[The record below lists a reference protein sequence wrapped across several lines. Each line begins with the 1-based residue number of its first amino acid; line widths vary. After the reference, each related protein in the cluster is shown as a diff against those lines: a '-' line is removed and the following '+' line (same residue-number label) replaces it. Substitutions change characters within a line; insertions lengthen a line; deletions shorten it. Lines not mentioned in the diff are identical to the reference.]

1 MNLFRKQKELNFDEK
16 KVIVKEIT
24 PLTLIKLA
32 NNEYT
37 NEKILLDHTNLTE
50 DEIENL
56 SVEAFNFIFTE
67 FQKLNEKHF
76 SNNDESEE
84 LDEGKS

>member
-37 NEKILLDHTNLTE
+37 NEKILLDHTNLTA

-56 SVEAFNFIFTE
+56 SIDAFNYIFNE
-67 FQKLNEKHF
+67 FKKLNEKHL
-76 SNNDESEE
+76 SNSDESEE

>member
-16 KVIVKEIT
+16 KVIVEEIT
-24 PLTLIKLA
+24 PLTLIKLV
-32 NNEYT
+32 NNKYT

-50 DEIENL
+50 DEIKLL
-56 SVEAFNFIFTE
+56 SVEAFNLIFDE
-67 FQKLNEKHF
+67 FKKLNKNHF
-76 SNNDESEE
+76 SNNDKSEE

>member
-1 MNLFRKQKELNFDEK
+1 MNLFRKQKELSFDEK

-37 NEKILLDHTNLTE
+37 NERILLDHTNLTA
-50 DEIENL
+50 DDIENL
-56 SVEAFNFIFTE
+56 SVEAFNFIFDE
-67 FQKLNEKHF
+67 FKKLNEKHF
-76 SNNDESEE
+76 SNSEESEE

>member
-1 MNLFRKQKELNFDEK
+1 MKLFRKEKELDFDEK

-24 PLTLIKLA
+24 PVTLIKLA
-32 NNEYT
+32 NKEYT

-50 DEIENL
+50 EEVENL
-56 SVEAFNFIFTE
+56 SIEAFNYLFEE
-67 FQKLNEKHF
+67 FKKLNEKHF
-76 SNNDESEE
+76 SNTDDSEE

>member
-1 MNLFRKQKELNFDEK
+1 M
-16 KVIVKEIT
+16 
-24 PLTLIKLA
+24 TLIKLA

-37 NEKILLDHTNLTE
+37 NEKILLDHTNLTA

-56 SVEAFNFIFTE
+56 SIDAFNYIFNE
-67 FQKLNEKHF
+67 FKKLNEKHL
-76 SNNDESEE
+76 SNSDESEE